1 MVFGVSM
8 SSVVDNVMGQEKKDS
23 MGNIETSLLFD
34 LINEVYEDDTELIV
48 ESVDTDSPHA
58 QVASIHFEASIES
71 SLSATGAEFAMY
83 YNEEEEKDI
92 LLTTSDGSAL
102 VNLSVPETEIPE
114 RKREWIVSYIVQP
127 GDTVSSIAAKFKL
140 KISTVLWCNGKRIDD
155 FIKPGEKLY
164 IPPVDGLIYK
174 VQEGDTLTKIAGKYK
189 NVNIQKVISFN
200 KLEDN
205 GSKLKPGDIL
215 ILPGAKMKPTPK
227 PTPSQQIASRSTES
241 NNRASAG
248 VRRYTGGGSMWG
260 SGPWPR
266 HSFPYGWCTWYVATR
281 RYVPWGGNAG
291 TWIHNCKR
299 YGFKTGRTPV
309 VGAIVVTRESWW
321 GHVGYV
327 EAVYSNGTFKIS
339 EMNYGGWGRTST
351 RVLSYSAPQIMGFI
365 YGR

>member
-205 GSKLKPGDIL
+205 G
-215 ILPGAKMKPTPK
+215 
-227 PTPSQQIASRSTES
+227 
-241 NNRASAG
+241 
-248 VRRYTGGGSMWG
+248 
-260 SGPWPR
+260 
-266 HSFPYGWCTWYVATR
+266 
-281 RYVPWGGNAG
+281 
-291 TWIHNCKR
+291 
-299 YGFKTGRTPV
+299 
-309 VGAIVVTRESWW
+309 
-321 GHVGYV
+321 
-327 EAVYSNGTFKIS
+327 
-339 EMNYGGWGRTST
+339 
-351 RVLSYSAPQIMGFI
+351 LSSYH
-365 YGR
+365 